1 MPTRSILDLNPT
13 IVHYLVRTYLQPL
26 ITKVEMLGHARMLNA
41 LNVIGHILFEGGAC
55 FVSRIPPDPSRIT
68 ESGPP
73 DEAPKMRSS
82 VLNGISEKA
91 DNAH

>member
-1 MPTRSILDLNPT
+1 MPTRSILDLSPT
-13 IVHYLVRTYLQPL
+13 IVHCLVRTHLQPL
-26 ITKVEMLGHARMLNA
+26 IIKVEMLGHARMLHA
-41 LNVIGHILFEGGAC
+41 LNVIEYILFEGGVC
-55 FVSRIPPDPSRIT
+55 FVSRNPPNPSRIT

-73 DEAPKMRSS
+73 DEAPKMTSS